1 MRVYLTGFM
10 GCGKSTVGRRLASR
24 LDMPFVDTDDW
35 IEKQI
40 GMRIP
45 EYFAEAGEAAFRE
58 QERNALEATAAH
70 PHAVVATGGGMLVD
84 EARMQRAKEL
94 GTVVY
99 LQVDVDT
106 LYKRLAPEA
115 ASRPLLWDD
124 DGTPLQGTAL
134 RRHIADL
141 LAWRAP
147 AYERAHLQ
155 VDATDRPERVSAT
168 IAAHVQTQKEKPEEG
183 QDADKDR

>member
-10 GCGKSTVGRRLASR
+10 GCGKSTVGTRLASR

-45 EYFAEAGEAAFRE
+45 QYFAEAGEAAFRE
-58 QERNALEATAAH
+58 RERDALEATAAH
-70 PHAVVATGGGMLVD
+70 SHAVVATGGGMLVD
-84 EARMQRAKEL
+84 AARMQRAKEL

-99 LQVDVDT
+99 LQVDVDA
-106 LYKRLAPEA
+106 LYERLAPEA

-124 DGTPLQGTAL
+124 SGAPLQGTAL

-155 VDATDRPERVSAT
+155 VDAADRPARVSAT
-168 IAAHVQTQKEKPEEG
+168 IAAQVQTQAEEPAEG
-183 QDADKDR
+183 KNEDR